1 MCQAKLEE
9 ESVRRGFKSS
19 VVSEYITNLAK
30 EISKQHVENANWLI
44 LVAYVRVLE
53 KKKKKKKSQKRMDQF
68 SSKIQ
73 RKHYGPK
80 TVSPGDKGFQIRCLR
95 QRSNQDCIWRTPC
108 ENLSES
114 RGIL

>member
-30 EISKQHVENANWLI
+30 EISKQHVEDANWLI

-53 KKKKKKKSQKRMDQF
+53 KKKKEEEEPKKNGSVFKQNSEETLWSQNSF
-68 SSKIQ
+68 S
-73 RKHYGPK
+73 R
-80 TVSPGDKGFQIRCLR
+80 
-95 QRSNQDCIWRTPC
+95 
-108 ENLSES
+108 
-114 RGIL
+114 

>member
-30 EISKQHVENANWLI
+30 EISKQHVEDANWLI

-53 KKKKKKKSQKRMDQF
+53 KKKRRRRAKKEWISFQAKFRGNTMVPKQF
-68 SSKIQ
+68 LQVAKVF
-73 RKHYGPK
+73 KLGA
-80 TVSPGDKGFQIRCLR
+80 
-95 QRSNQDCIWRTPC
+95 
-108 ENLSES
+108 
-114 RGIL
+114 